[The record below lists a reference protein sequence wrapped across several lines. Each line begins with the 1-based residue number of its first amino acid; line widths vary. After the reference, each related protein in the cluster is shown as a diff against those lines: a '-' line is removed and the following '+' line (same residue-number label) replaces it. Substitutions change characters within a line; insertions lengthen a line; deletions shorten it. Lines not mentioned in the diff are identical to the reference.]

1 MKIILTVAGLFAI
14 IIIGIVVF
22 LKLSPVQQSTAP
34 SVSNISSTGLV
45 KTVPGDF
52 LRDGKPTYED
62 VALVK
67 SHLGCKKSD
76 PCWGEVV
83 GKTHDGDNPLYTS
96 DLDMNGDGVIDT
108 ADIPAL

>member
-1 MKIILTVAGLFAI
+1 MKIIFGVIGLIAVIAI
-14 IIIGIVVF
+14 GVFVF
-22 LKLSPVQQSTAP
+22 LKFSPAQQSTAP
-34 SVSNISSTGLV
+34 AVSNTASTGLV

-67 SHLGCKKSD
+67 AHLGCKKSD
-76 PCWGEVV
+76 PCWNQVV

-96 DLDMNGDGVIDT
+96 DLDMNGNGVIDT
-108 ADIPAL
+108 QDIPAL